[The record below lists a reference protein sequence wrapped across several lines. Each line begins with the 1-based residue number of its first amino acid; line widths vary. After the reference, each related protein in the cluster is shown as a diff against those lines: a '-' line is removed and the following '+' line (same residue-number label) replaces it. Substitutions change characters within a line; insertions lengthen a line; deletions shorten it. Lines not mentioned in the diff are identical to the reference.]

1 MLKVINLFGGPGTG
15 KSTTATGLFHLMKLN
30 KIECEYVSEFAKDMV
45 WEQNTKLL
53 ENQFFVS
60 ANQHHKIFRVLQYY
74 KNHNINDGFVITDS
88 PFVLGIFYGNE
99 NWSQLDRFNEF
110 LVQEFKTND
119 MSGLK
124 MQNINIF
131 LNRVKEYNPKGRL
144 QTKEEALKIDKRIKN
159 FLTYFDI
166 PYIEIDGDENAPNKI
181 LDIIKNKEN
190 K

>member
-15 KSTTATGLFHLMKLN
+15 KSTTATGLFHLMKLD
-30 KIECEYVSEFAKDMV
+30 KMECEYVSEFAKDVV

-74 KNHNINDGFVITDS
+74 KNNNIKNAYVITDS

-99 NWSQLDRFNEF
+99 NWSQLERFNDF

-144 QTKEEALKIDKRIKN
+144 QSEKEAKKIDTRIKN
-159 FLTYFDI
+159 FLNYFKI
-166 PYIEIDGDENAPNKI
+166 PYIEIDADENAPKKI
-181 LDIIKNKEN
+181 LEIIKDKE